1 MNREQERKYL
11 EESPEAA
18 AYLNRMGLR
27 PNSDGFRYLIFVINQ
42 LRRGTPFPNTYWGV
56 TALYFGINKDDLM
69 RAIQDEIDAAYL
81 SEPGRFRAFKN
92 PNLVGRAPDVDTFLN
107 QVLHDLNR

>member
-11 EESPEAA
+11 EGSPEVA
-18 AYLNRMGLR
+18 AYLSHMGLR
-27 PNSDGFRYLIFVINQ
+27 PASDGFRFLLFVINQ

-56 TALYFGINKDDLM
+56 TALYFGVEEKYLM
-69 RAIQDEIDAAYL
+69 RAIQNEIDAAYL
-81 SEPGRFRAFKN
+81 SEPGRFRAFTN

-107 QVLHDLNR
+107 QAMRDLN